1 MILSNYVQV
10 WLLGVTIHL
19 SLFIRCEW
27 HLLAPLV
34 IILHVLVGLALL
46 AVYASIHDKLAF
58 LNFTVRAGTLSF
70 VYLLG
75 LFGSIAAYRIFFH
88 RLRKFPGPH
97 AAALTK
103 LWHVYGCRNSRG
115 YRQLHALQHEYGRFV
130 RTGKKP

>member
-1 MILSNYVQV
+1 MVWSNYVQV

-19 SLFIRCEW
+19 SLFIRGEW

-34 IILHVLVGLALL
+34 ILLHVLVGLVLL
-46 AVYASIHDKLAF
+46 AVYAPIDDKCDF
-58 LNFTVRAGTLSF
+58 LNFTVGAGTLSF
-70 VYLLG
+70 TYLLG
-75 LFGSIAAYRIFFH
+75 LFGSMATYRIFFH

-115 YRQLHALQHEYGRFV
+115 YRQLHALQREYGRFV
-130 RTGKKP
+130 RTG